1 MSLSAY
7 ERGYRFGQRFRNTVL
22 LSVLAWSIGAGAT
35 FWWHPEVFAFLLAPA
50 EEMLSPFDG
59 RPTFSAPQDMFSAT
73 LSLSMKGGQLVAFP
87 VLVVGALAMLRPL
100 VPRRFWLFVTT
111 YSAISIAMF
120 ALGASFVFFTMIPVS
135 LQFLLT
141 FGKGIAEPV
150 ILLSEYLA
158 LLLSLLFWIGA
169 VVFQL
174 PVVMQLLA
182 KFRLVPYAKARNLR
196 KWVVPTAFIF
206 AALITPSLDGTLTFL
221 VALPMLILYEVGLL
235 AGWLTHPD
243 GDNYF
248 ADLPMVQRVHR
259 LVIRIYRGI
268 RSGAVRVARK
278 IREAIG
284 LAVRAV
290 QRGGEKIVEWWKRW
304 G

>member
-59 RPTFSAPQDMFSAT
+59 RPAFTAPQDMFGST
-73 LSLSMKGGQLVAFP
+73 LSLSMKGGQFAAFP
-87 VLVVGALAMLRPL
+87 VLVVGALTMLKPF

-120 ALGASFVFFTMIPVS
+120 ALGASFVFWVMMPVS
-135 LQFLLT
+135 LHFLLN
-141 FGKGIAEPV
+141 FGSGIAVPV
-150 ILLSEYLA
+150 ILLTEYMA
-158 LLLSLLFWIGA
+158 LLLSLLFWIGI
-169 VVFQL
+169 VFEL
-174 PVVMQLLA
+174 PIVMQLLA
-182 KFRLVPYAKARNLR
+182 KFRLAPYSKAKTLR
-196 KWVVPTAFIF
+196 KWIVPTAFIF

-221 VALPMLILYEVGLL
+221 VALPMLLLYEIGLI

-248 ADLPMVQRVHR
+248 ADLPMVQKGRLLLAWVVRRPHAFIRRVER
-259 LVIRIYRGI
+259 TLVKY
-268 RSGAVRVARK
+268 
-278 IREAIG
+278 G
-284 LAVRAV
+284 L
-290 QRGGEKIVEWWKRW
+290 GWWW
-304 G
+304 